1 MISIYWDIFTVT
13 EEARVHC
20 GSSPTQATNECL
32 VRHWYYTLLR
42 RQPENNTV
50 ITQRVNDI
58 GSTEWT
64 KFYYDRGNYG
74 GIAAFEPYTKMLTN
88 FIAVANAEN
97 VLKNLNTSNWNSNT
111 CYFKGEEGF
120 N

>member
-1 MISIYWDIFTVT
+1 MGCLPVESLHGGRSSHRRIQTNKYW
-13 EEARVHC
+13 
-20 GSSPTQATNECL
+20 
-32 VRHWYYTLLR
+32 RHWYYRLLR
-42 RQPENNTV
+42 RQPENNSV